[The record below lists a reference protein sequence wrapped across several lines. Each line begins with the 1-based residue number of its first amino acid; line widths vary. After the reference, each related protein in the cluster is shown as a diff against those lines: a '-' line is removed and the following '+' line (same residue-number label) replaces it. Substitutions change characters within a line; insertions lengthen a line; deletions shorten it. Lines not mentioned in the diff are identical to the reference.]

1 MRDYYEILGISKNAD
16 ANEIK
21 KAYRKVAMKY
31 HPDKNPGNKSAEEKF
46 KEAAEAYSV
55 LSDEDKKNRYDQLG
69 HQQYQQFGSQGQQG
83 FSGGINVEDI
93 FNSVFGGGGG
103 AFGDIFGNSDFF
115 GSGSSTRKKKGGTDL
130 KISIP
135 LTLEEMYSGGSKKL
149 KIKRLERIQGQTPKT
164 CSTCNGQ
171 GQVKQVSRSFLG
183 QVVNIVACSNCN
195 GGGIMGGREKKTAT
209 ISFDIPKGVS
219 SDNYHIIEN
228 EGNQGANKTDDG
240 DLIVYFEE
248 KEHSLFTRQGSDIY
262 LSAGINYSQAVLGA
276 SIEVPTISGKIN
288 LKIPKGIQSGQIV
301 RIKGKGMPDPRR
313 RINGDQFVK
322 INIITSDNNSNDFI
336 LLLEKMNN
344 ILGDKPNFT
353 KIK

>member
-1 MRDYYEILGISKNAD
+1 MRDYYEILGVSKNAD

-21 KAYRKVAMKY
+21 KSYRKVAMKY
-31 HPDKNPGNKSAEEKF
+31 HPDKNPNDKSAEEKF
-46 KEAAEAYSV
+46 KEAAEAYAV

-69 HQQYQQFGSQGQQG
+69 HQQYQQFGSQQGQG

-103 AFGDIFGNSDFF
+103 FGDIFGFSSD
-115 GSGSSTRKKKGGTDL
+115 SESRKRKGGTDL

-149 KIKRLERIQGQTPKT
+149 KIKRLERIEGKSPET

-171 GQVKQVSRSFLG
+171 GQIKQVSRSFLG
-183 QVVNIVACSNCN
+183 QVVNIVHCSNCN
-195 GGGIMGGREKKTAT
+195 GAGIMGGRERKTAT
-209 ISFDIPKGVS
+209 ITFDIPQGVS
-219 SDNYHIIEN
+219 SDNYHVIEN
-228 EGNQGANKTDDG
+228 EGNQGADKMDDG

-248 KEHSLFTRQGSDIY
+248 KDHSLFTRQGSDMYI
-262 LSAGINYSQAVLGA
+262 SAWINYSQAVLGDN
-276 SIEVPTISGKIN
+276 IEVPTISGKIN

-322 INIITSDNNSNDFI
+322 INIITSDNKSNDFI
-336 LLLEKMNN
+336 LLLEKMNK
-344 ILGDKPNFT
+344 ILGDEPNFT

>member
-1 MRDYYEILGISKNAD
+1 MRDYYEILGVSKTAD
-16 ANEIK
+16 ANAIK

-31 HPDKNPGNKSAEEKF
+31 HPDKNPDNKTAEEKF

-69 HQQYQQFGSQGQQG
+69 HQQYQQFGSQGQG

-103 AFGDIFGNSDFF
+103 FGDIFGNSDFF
-115 GSGSSTRKKKGGTDL
+115 GSSSRSRRKKGGSDL
-130 KISIP
+130 KISLP

-149 KIKRLERIQGQTPKT
+149 KIKRLERIEGQSPKT
-164 CSTCNGQ
+164 CNSCSGAGQ
-171 GQVKQVSRSFLG
+171 IKQVSRSFLG
-183 QVVNIVACSNCN
+183 QVVNIVECSNCN
-195 GGGIMGGREKKTAT
+195 GSGIMGGRERRTAM
-209 ISFDIPKGVS
+209 INFDIPQGVS
-219 SDNYHIIEN
+219 SENYHIIEN
-228 EGNQGANKTDDG
+228 EGNQGVDTTDDG

-248 KEHSLFTRQGSDIY
+248 KPHSLFTRQGSDMYI
-262 LSAGINYSQAVLGA
+262 AAWINYAQAVLGD

-313 RINGDQFVK
+313 RLNGDQFVK
-322 INIITSDNNSNDFI
+322 INIITSDNKSNDFI
-336 LLLEKMNN
+336 LLLEKMNK
-344 ILGDKPNFT
+344 IIGKKPEFT

>member
-1 MRDYYEILGISKNAD
+1 MRDYYEILGVSKNAD

-31 HPDKNPGNKSAEEKF
+31 HPDKNPDDKSAEEKF
-46 KEAAEAYSV
+46 KEAAEAYAV
-55 LSDEDKKNRYDQLG
+55 LSDDDKKNRYDQLG
-69 HQQYQQFGSQGQQG
+69 HQQYQQFGSQQGQG

-103 AFGDIFGNSDFF
+103 FGDIFGF
-115 GSGSSTRKKKGGTDL
+115 GSDSGSRKRKGGTDL

-149 KIKRLERIQGQTPKT
+149 KIKRLERIEGKNPET

-171 GQVKQVSRSFLG
+171 GQIKQVSRSFLG
-183 QVVNIVACSNCN
+183 QVVNIVPCSNCN
-195 GGGIMGGREKKTAT
+195 GAGIMGGRDRKTAT
-209 ISFDIPKGVS
+209 ITFDIPQGVS
-219 SDNYHIIEN
+219 SDNYHVIEN
-228 EGNQGANKTDDG
+228 EGNQGANKMDDG

-248 KEHSLFTRQGSDIY
+248 KEHSLFTRQGSDMYI
-262 LSAGINYSQAVLGA
+262 SAWINYSQAVLGD

-322 INIITSDNNSNDFI
+322 INIITSDNKSNDFI
-336 LLLEKMNN
+336 LLLQKMNK
-344 ILGDKPNFT
+344 ILGDEPNFT

>member
-1 MRDYYEILGISKNAD
+1 MRDYYEILGVSKSAD

-31 HPDKNPGNKSAEEKF
+31 HPDKNPNNKSAEEKF
-46 KEAAEAYSV
+46 KEAAEAYAV

-69 HQQYQQFGSQGQQG
+69 HQQYQQFGSQQGQG

-103 AFGDIFGNSDFF
+103 FGDIFGF
-115 GSGSSTRKKKGGTDL
+115 GSDSGSRKRKGGTDL

-149 KIKRLERIQGQTPKT
+149 KIKRLERIEGKSPET

-171 GQVKQVSRSFLG
+171 GQIKQVSRSFLG
-183 QVVNIVACSNCN
+183 QVVNIVPCSNCN
-195 GGGIMGGREKKTAT
+195 GAGITGGRDRKTAT
-209 ISFDIPKGVS
+209 ITFDIPQGVS
-219 SDNYHIIEN
+219 SDNYHVIEN
-228 EGNQGANKTDDG
+228 EGNQGANKMDDG

-248 KEHSLFTRQGSDIY
+248 KEHSLFTRQGSDMYI
-262 LSAGINYSQAVLGA
+262 SAWINYSQAVLGD

-322 INIITSDNNSNDFI
+322 INIITSDNKSNDFI
-336 LLLEKMNN
+336 LLLQKMNK
-344 ILGDKPNFT
+344 ILGDEPNFT

>member
-1 MRDYYEILGISKNAD
+1 MRDYYEILGVSKNAD

-31 HPDKNPGNKSAEEKF
+31 HPDKNPNNKSAEEKF
-46 KEAAEAYSV
+46 KEAAEAYAV

-69 HQQYQQFGSQGQQG
+69 HQQYQQFGSQQGQG

-103 AFGDIFGNSDFF
+103 GFGDIFGF
-115 GSGSSTRKKKGGTDL
+115 GSDSGSRKRKGGTDL

-149 KIKRLERIQGQTPKT
+149 KIKRLERIEGKSPET

-171 GQVKQVSRSFLG
+171 GQIKQVSRSFLG
-183 QVVNIVACSNCN
+183 QVVNIVPCSNCN
-195 GGGIMGGREKKTAT
+195 GAGIMGGRERKTAT
-209 ISFDIPKGVS
+209 ITFDIPQGVS
-219 SDNYHIIEN
+219 SDNYHVIEN
-228 EGNQGANKTDDG
+228 EGNQGADRMDDG

-248 KEHSLFTRQGSDIY
+248 KEHSLFTRQGSDMYI
-262 LSAGINYSQAVLGA
+262 SAWINYSQAVLGDN
-276 SIEVPTISGKIN
+276 IEVPTISGKIN

-313 RINGDQFVK
+313 RLNGDQFVK
-322 INIITSDNNSNDFI
+322 INIITSDNKSNDFI
-336 LLLEKMNN
+336 LLLEKMNK
-344 ILGDKPNFT
+344 ILGDEPNFT